1 MKILMI
7 CEFFDE
13 ALDYQE
19 NFLAQVYHRQ
29 GHEVV
34 VVTSTTGS
42 IFDYTIDASGATID
56 RGETR
61 TALARII
68 RLPWRVNLLHR
79 IKAFGNLGPLL
90 ERERPDLIYVHD
102 VMPNMLDALGYLRR
116 NPESRMIMDYHAD
129 LSNSGANLAS
139 RLILHG
145 VIRRAILDRAKPFLS
160 SIFPV
165 VPASAEFL
173 KTYYGLADKDMD
185 LLPLGVDLDAARA
198 AQARDGRA
206 RIRSVL
212 GIPHDAWVVFTGGKL
227 GRLKRTEELF
237 YALRRLNDPSVH
249 IIVVGKVG
257 GIGADDAYATVL
269 EEAAR
274 GLANIHFVG
283 WQDRDGV
290 YDHMAASDMA
300 VFPASQSVMWQ
311 QSLGMGLPLVVSE
324 TSPGVRGRQ
333 DVSYM
338 NGAGAITVMD
348 GMSDLARQIAEAVA
362 ALRDAPDLAAER
374 RRAAFQTAETV
385 LSYDAIAR
393 QTLRFNSIA

>member
-1 MKILMI
+1 MKIVMI

-19 NFLAQVYHRQ
+19 NALAQAYHRQ

-34 VVTSTTGS
+34 VVASTAGS
-42 IFDYTIDASGATID
+42 VFDYTVDMSGATVD
-56 RGETR
+56 HGETR
-61 TALARII
+61 TAFARII
-68 RLPWRVNLLHR
+68 RLPWRVNLLHK
-79 IKAFGNLGPLL
+79 IKVFPPLGPLL

-102 VMPNMLDALGYLRR
+102 IIPNILNALGYMQR
-116 NPESRMIMDYHAD
+116 NPRARMIMDFHSD

-145 VIRRAILDRAKPFLS
+145 VIRKTILDRARPFLS
-160 SIFPV
+160 RIFPV

-173 KTYYGLADKDMD
+173 KAYYRLPEEEME
-185 LLPLGVDLDAARA
+185 LLPLGVDLHATIA
-198 AQARDGRA
+198 AQARDGRI
-206 RIRSVL
+206 RIRTAL
-212 GIPHDAWVVFTGGKL
+212 GIPKDAWVVFSGGKL

-237 YALRRLNDPSVH
+237 YALRRLNDPRVH
-249 IIVVGKVG
+249 TIVVGKVG
-257 GIGADDAYATVL
+257 GLAADEAYGEVL

-274 GLANIHFVG
+274 GLSNVHLVG
-283 WQDRDGV
+283 WQDRDSV

-324 TSPGVRGRQ
+324 TSPAIRGRQ

-338 NGAGAITVMD
+338 NGFGAVTVMD
-348 GMSDLARQIAEAVA
+348 GMSDVAIQIAESVA
-362 ALRDAPDLAAER
+362 ALRDSPALAENR
-374 RRAAFQTAETV
+374 RRAALETAETI

-393 QTLRFNSIA
+393 QTLRFNPTA